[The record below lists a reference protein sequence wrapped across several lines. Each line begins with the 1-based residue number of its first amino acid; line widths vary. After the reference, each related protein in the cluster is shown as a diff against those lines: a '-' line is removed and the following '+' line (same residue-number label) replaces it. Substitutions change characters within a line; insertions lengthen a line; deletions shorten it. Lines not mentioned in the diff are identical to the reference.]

1 MARPVYQYRPIAD
14 NRDQA
19 LGILL
24 PLNKGA
30 AGKSPLLN
38 YASGSASGNG
48 VFDSSFTTQE
58 AAISNLKNLILTE
71 KGERYMQPNLG
82 TNIRSILFEN
92 NTADIRDALLESV
105 EEDIAFWLPY
115 ISLND
120 IDIISSEDMQ
130 SLNIKMTF
138 QITNI
143 GANVVI
149 NILASENSF
158 TVQEE
163 VEGESGLVQVDTF
176 GADTAFSLGGGGSY

>member
-1 MARPVYQYRPIAD
+1 MD
-14 NRDQA
+14 
-19 LGILL
+19 
-24 PLNKGA
+24 
-30 AGKSPLLN
+30 
-38 YASGSASGNG
+38 
-48 VFDSSFTTQE
+48 
-58 AAISNLKNLILTE
+58 
-71 KGERYMQPNLG
+71 
-82 TNIRSILFEN
+82 
-92 NTADIRDALLESV
+92 SV

-120 IDIISSEDMQ
+120 VDIISSEDMQ